1 MAVRHRLIRK
11 SPEDVWNVLCDVE
24 RYGDWVVGTSRAE
37 LDEGQWPELGAALR
51 YEIRIGPLTLR
62 NRTVVRRSE
71 PGTVLELE
79 ADSGPLGT
87 ARIAMELRPWGEHT
101 LLILDEHPLRGAG
114 GALHNGL
121 LEAAQQLR
129 HRAMLGRLAR
139 LCEEREGPARTLPG
153 RPRPRRV

>member
-11 SPEDVWNVLCDVE
+11 PPADVWDVLSDVE

-37 LDEGQWPELGAALR
+37 LDEGHWPELGAALR
-51 YEIRIGPLTLR
+51 YEIRIGPLTLH

-71 PGTVLELE
+71 PIGVLELE

-101 LLILDEHPLRGAG
+101 LVILDEHPLRGAG
-114 GALHNGL
+114 GTLHNGL
-121 LEAAQQLR
+121 LDVVQQAR
-129 HRAMLGRLAR
+129 NRAMLGRLAR
-139 LCEEREGPARTLPG
+139 LCEGDEHRPRTDPG
-153 RPRPRRV
+153 RPRPRRA

>member
-11 SPEDVWNVLCDVE
+11 SPEDVWRVLSDAE

-37 LDEGQWPELGAALR
+37 PDEGRWPEVGAALR
-51 YEIRIGPLTLR
+51 YEIALGPLTLH

-71 PGTVLELE
+71 PTSVLELE
-79 ADSGPLGT
+79 ADSGRLGT
-87 ARIAMELRPWGEHT
+87 ARIAMELRPWGENT
-101 LLILDEHPLRGAG
+101 LLIFDEHPLRGAG

-121 LEAAQQLR
+121 LEVAQQVR

-139 LCEEREGPARTLPG
+139 LCEDAEAYQDAGNPLPRG
-153 RPRPRRV
+153 T

>member
-11 SPEDVWNVLCDVE
+11 SPEDVWRVLSDAE

-37 LDEGQWPELGAALR
+37 PDEGRWPEVGAALR
-51 YEIRIGPLTLR
+51 YEIALGPLTLH

-71 PGTVLELE
+71 PTSVLELE
-79 ADSGPLGT
+79 ADSGRLGT
-87 ARIAMELRPWGEHT
+87 ARIAMELRPWGENT
-101 LLILDEHPLRGAG
+101 LLIFDEHPLRGAG

-121 LEAAQQLR
+121 LEVAQQVR

-139 LCEEREGPARTLPG
+139 LCEDAEAGQDAGNPLPRG
-153 RPRPRRV
+153 T